1 MAHPPSGRLLHL
13 LVSRKPRDLP
23 IYKDSASQRATT
35 TDMEESIERLVRQAR
50 DNHCPRFLLL
60 TSMPPIVSCP
70 YISLRIVPLS
80 KIWWRKPID
89 EKYPLRIC
97 NSIPSSCGWL
107 VNGIYPD
114 FLYPDWLRRNYP
126 LAVVVV
132 EGSAA
137 LQSYGGRRSFA
148 YLNVDELKDNY
159 CICTIEKLSQAQWL
173 HRNEIC
179 FI

>member
-1 MAHPPSGRLLHL
+1 MANKYSLPCTTTNGKAVDLALSFSESFPLHMAHPPSGRLLHL

-114 FLYPDWLRRNYP
+114 FLYPD
-126 LAVVVV
+126 
-132 EGSAA
+132 
-137 LQSYGGRRSFA
+137 
-148 YLNVDELKDNY
+148 
-159 CICTIEKLSQAQWL
+159 
-173 HRNEIC
+173 
-179 FI
+179 